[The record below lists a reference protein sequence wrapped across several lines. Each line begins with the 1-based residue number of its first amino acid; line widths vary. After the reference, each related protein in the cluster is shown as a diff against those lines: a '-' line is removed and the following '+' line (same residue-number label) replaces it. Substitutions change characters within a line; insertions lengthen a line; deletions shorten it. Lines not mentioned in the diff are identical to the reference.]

1 VKIKLIVFLIKI
13 LLPVEPENRKAVLRA
28 VFGDFHL
35 HRNPKPRKKIARERV
50 TVPSAKADGFQGQGP
65 SPCSPKDKT

>member
-35 HRNPKPRKKIARERV
+35 HRNPKPKKMIAREKRE
-50 TVPSAKADGFQGQGP
+50 
-65 SPCSPKDKT
+65 